1 MEQCFLVECE
11 AFRGGLA
18 MKLKCPKCGSTNI
31 SIITSDDR
39 NMRYMCESCSTTGNR
54 ELFTATDNNQDKKEF
69 WT

>member
-1 MEQCFLVECE
+1 
-11 AFRGGLA
+11 
-18 MKLKCPKCGSTNI
+18 MKLVCPQCGSTNI

-54 ELFTATDNNQDKKEF
+54 ELFTANEDPDSPEEEF